1 MTLEQIER
9 LAMHNEPL
17 PKGLNLPEQLL
28 FLSFRSL
35 YQSYRAGQI
44 TRERAH
50 NEKVQLLSQFA
61 DWIRW
66 SEIYQDTCRMR
77 VELAKV
83 ARDMTVNGCEI
94 CKRAIKIID
103 NRN

>member
-50 NEKVQLLSQFA
+50 NEKVKLLSQFA

-77 VELAKV
+77 VELAEV

-103 NRN
+103 NR

>member
-103 NRN
+103 NR

>member
-1 MTLEQIER
+1 MNPEEIEIR
-9 LAMHNEPL
+9 AMHNEPL

-50 NEKVQLLSQFA
+50 NEKVQLLNQFA
-61 DWIRW
+61 DWMRW
-66 SEIYQDTCRMR
+66 DGIYQDTCRMR

-103 NRN
+103 NR